1 MRDSCERNQ
10 ISCICIENAGFRP
23 LITFRNGNYSSRIKE
38 KIESKRE
45 NENMKHLVKGF
56 VAATALAALTA
67 TTAIAEEPVRGGT
80 LVTVLGTN
88 VRNLNSA
95 VQSGIVTGYPG
106 AQLFAS
112 PLRYD
117 EDWTPQPYLAESW
130 EVSDDGLTVTL
141 NLVKNAKFHD
151 GVPLTSEDVAFSVD
165 VIKENHPFKSM
176 FAPVVSVDT
185 PDAHTA
191 VINLSQPHPALLLAM
206 SGQLMSIIP
215 KHIYGDGEIADVK
228 AHPRNNVDTVGSG
241 PFKLVEYKSGEHV
254 ILERFDDFFIEGR
267 PYLDR
272 IVMRII
278 ADPAARAI
286 AYENGEVHMGA
297 FEQLPRIINR
307 LKKVDSLTVTSEG
320 YGAIGPLDWLA
331 MNTGKEGPLK
341 DVRVR
346 KAIAYAVDKNFI
358 QNALMLGTAADSRTG
373 IHPDSPFYNGD
384 VEDYA
389 VDLDKANALLDEA
402 GYPMDGDS
410 RFALT
415 IDFGWPDVK
424 PQVEYVKASLK
435 KVGIDVTVRASADFP
450 TWAKRMGEM
459 DFDLSWDTVFNWG
472 DPVIGVHRTYVSS
485 NIGKGVWSNTQGY
498 ANARV
503 DELLEMAAVE
513 TDVAKRTA
521 LYKEFQEII
530 ADELPVYHTNTLP
543 YHTVYSDK
551 VGNPPLGIWGTSTPI
566 DMTYLKE

>member
-1 MRDSCERNQ
+1 
-10 ISCICIENAGFRP
+10 
-23 LITFRNGNYSSRIKE
+23 
-38 KIESKRE
+38 
-45 NENMKHLVKGF
+45 MKHFINGIIAS
-56 VAATALAALTA
+56 AAMAGILAGGQVS
-67 TTAIAEEPVRGGT
+67 AEDPVRGGT
-80 LVTVLGTN
+80 LVTVLGSN

-95 VQSGIVTGYPG
+95 VQSGIVTGFPG

-130 EVSDDGLTVTL
+130 EVSEDGLTVTL

-151 GVPLTSEDVAFSVD
+151 GVPLTSKDVAFSVD
-165 VIKENHPFKSM
+165 VIKANHPFKSM
-176 FAPVVSVDT
+176 FAPVESVET
-185 PDAHTA
+185 PDDHTA
-191 VINLSQPHPALLLAM
+191 ILKLSRPHPALMLAM

-215 KHIYGDGEIADVK
+215 QHIYGDGEITDVK
-228 AHPRNNVDTVGSG
+228 THPRNNENTVGSG

-267 PYLDR
+267 PYLDK
-272 IVMRII
+272 IVMRVI

-286 AYENGEVHMGA
+286 AYENGELHMGA
-297 FEQLPRIINR
+297 FESLPRIINR
-307 LKKVDSLTVTSEG
+307 LKKVDGLTVTPDG

-331 MNTGKEGPLK
+331 MNTQRGPLK

-358 QNALMLGTAADSRTG
+358 QNALMQGTSADSRTG
-373 IHPDSPFYNGD
+373 IHPDSPFYNAD
-384 VEDYA
+384 VEGYD

-402 GYPMDGDS
+402 GFPMDGDK
-410 RFALT
+410 RFSLT
-415 IDFGWPDVK
+415 IDFGWPGVK
-424 PQVEYVKASLK
+424 PQVEYVKAALK
-435 KVGIDVTVRASADFP
+435 KVGIDVQVRASADFP

-459 DFDLSWDTVFNWG
+459 DFDMSWDTVFNWG
-472 DPVIGVHRTYVSS
+472 DPVIGVHRTYDSS
-485 NIGKGVWSNTQGY
+485 NVGKGVWSNTQGY

-503 DELLEMAAVE
+503 DELMAMAAVE
-513 TDVAKRTA
+513 SDPAKRVA
-521 LYKEFQEII
+521 LYAEFQQII